1 MTGLHGTCIT
11 RKKIIA
17 QEDSSNSPYLSLIR
31 DQGPLHVSL
40 NAQDDVIQ
48 IYHFFFYRLYK
59 DIFATELPKKPKPFR
74 VQPRRTYDRIK
85 TVTQPSV

>member
-1 MTGLHGTCIT
+1 MYYQ
-11 RKKIIA
+11 KKIIA

-59 DIFATELPKKPKPFR
+59 DIFVTQLPKE
-74 VQPRRTYDRIK
+74 
-85 TVTQPSV
+85 TQTF